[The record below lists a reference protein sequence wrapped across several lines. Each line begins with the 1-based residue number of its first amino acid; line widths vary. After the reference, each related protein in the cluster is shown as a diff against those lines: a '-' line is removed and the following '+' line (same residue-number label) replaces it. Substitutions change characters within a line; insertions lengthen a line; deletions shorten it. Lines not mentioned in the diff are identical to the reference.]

1 MSPFVKL
8 NEGVSA
14 PDPKRFSIDTHLFIG
29 FAVGV
34 ALALLFR
41 WSENRVALVRL
52 ATEVAYPIGCLFIR
66 ILFVFMA
73 PFIFFSVALAVA
85 SLRHHANGLRSA
97 MRLAFYY
104 VITTVMAIMIGQVL
118 VTVLQPGKHIPQNFF
133 SAAGGT
139 HSDIGLGIDALS
151 GVFTPLS
158 QFSAL
163 TALTQGKMTLVYIIS
178 LGVGVLLAFTPM
190 RRSSSFIYFLR
201 TCKNISSVPIEQLM
215 RLAPAGIAALT
226 LGAVCRI
233 EVTWASGILEYL
245 AIVLGGLS
253 LQMFV
258 VYPIALVLFSGYSPV
273 QFFIR
278 ARPAILAA
286 FCSSSSN
293 VVLPVTTRTLQSRF
307 GIPESI
313 SSISV
318 AIGANFNLDGTALFE
333 AVAVVFLAQVFR
345 IDFTL
350 FDHFSLLAFVLVT
363 SVGLPGVPGSAI
375 PILATC
381 MATLGIPVEGLGLI
395 IGVDGLLV
403 MFRSAVNTTGDMVGA
418 VYLAQKE
425 GVVLDPSFPLFAPAR
440 VPKLGL

>member
-1 MSPFVKL
+1 MMHNPKIDEHS
-8 NEGVSA
+8 SH
-14 PDPKRFSIDTHLFIG
+14 DPKRYSIDTHLFIG
-29 FAVGV
+29 FAVGLL
-34 ALALLFR
+34 LAILFR
-41 WSENRVALVRL
+41 WSDHRVALMRL
-52 ATEVAYPIGCLFIR
+52 ATEVAYPIGCMFVR
-66 ILFVFMA
+66 VLFVFMA

-85 SLRHHANGLRSA
+85 SLRHHNNGLRSA
-97 MRLAFYY
+97 VRLATYY
-104 VITTVMAIMIGQVL
+104 VLTTVIAITIGQVL
-118 VTVLQPGKHIPQNFF
+118 VTYFEPGKNLPHTFF
-133 SAAGGT
+133 TLAAADAR
-139 HSDIGLGIDALS
+139 SDIGLGVDALGGIFS
-151 GVFTPLS
+151 PIAH
-158 QFSAL
+158 FSAL
-163 TALTQGKMTLVYIIS
+163 SALTQGKMTMVYVIS
-178 LGVGVLLAFTPM
+178 LCLGALLACTPM
-190 RRSSSFIYFLR
+190 RRSSTFIYFLR
-201 TCKNISSVPIEQLM
+201 TCKNISSVPIEQSM
-215 RLAPAGIAALT
+215 RLAPAAIAALT
-226 LGAVCRI
+226 LGAICRI
-233 EVTWASGILEYL
+233 ELTWASGILEYL

-258 VYPIALVLFSGYSPV
+258 VYPLALIGFSGYSPW
-273 QFFIR
+273 QFFRR

-286 FCSSSSN
+286 FFSSSSN

-350 FDHFSLLAFVLVT
+350 FDHLSLLAFVLVT

-381 MATLGIPVEGLGLI
+381 LATLGIPVEGLGLI

-418 VYLAQKE
+418 VYLARKE
-425 GVVLDPSFPLFAPAR
+425 GVVLDPRLPLFSTAQNPE
-440 VPKLGL
+440 LGL